1 MIDFPFPPALRLLR
15 WAIHGTF
22 AVLLTFAILQQA
34 RTAVAAGGVAGE
46 ARTAVVAGGLLLGAF
61 YGVGVFVESR
71 LPDFGGRT
79 HLVLGRVWLLAVTL
93 GWVALALAAPSFVW
107 LAFPLFF
114 AYLHLLSLPAAVPGV
129 VALTAAAVAAASWHA
144 GGLTPAQVIGPV
156 IGAAVATLMALVYK
170 ALYHESEQRR
180 LLIDDLVRTREKLV
194 RAEGDAARLA
204 ERERLAREIH
214 DTLAQGMSSIVLLL
228 RAARRD
234 LGARPEMA
242 EERMLEA
249 ERAAAENL
257 EEARNFVRALAPPA
271 LQHSSLVAAL
281 RRISG
286 SAAARTA
293 TRVRFEV
300 SGDPVELPPAHDL
313 TLLRV
318 AQGALGNVSRHSGAG
333 NAGVTLTY
341 LDGAVVLDVF
351 DDGRGFDPAR
361 TPVDGPGT
369 GYGLRVMRDRAAA
382 LGGTLTVESTPGEGT
397 AVAVTLP
404 LPGRE
409 EGR

>member
-22 AVLLTFAILQQA
+22 AVLLVLAVLAVVQEG
-34 RTAVAAGGVAGE
+34 RTAVAAGGV
-46 ARTAVVAGGLLLGAF
+46 LLGVF
-61 YGVGVFVESR
+61 YGTAIFVESR

-79 HLVLGRVWLLAVTL
+79 HLILGRIWLVVVTL
-93 GWVALALAAPSFVW
+93 AWAALALAAPSFVW

-114 AYLHLLSLPAAVPGV
+114 AYLHLLRLPAAIPGV
-129 VALTAAAVAAASWHA
+129 VVLTGAAVAAASWHA
-144 GGLTPAQVIGPV
+144 GGLTPPQVIGPV

-180 LLIDDLVRTREKLV
+180 LLIDDLVRTRERLV

-204 ERERLAREIH
+204 ERERLAGEIH

-234 LGARPEMA
+234 LGTRPEIA
-242 EERMLEA
+242 EERVIEA

-271 LQHSSLVAAL
+271 LQHSSLAAAL
-281 RRISG
+281 RRISD
-286 SAAARTA
+286 SAAARTP

-300 SGDPVELPPAHDL
+300 SGDPVELPPAYDL

-318 AQGALGNVSRHSGAG
+318 AQGALGNVSRHSGAD
-333 NAGVTLTY
+333 NAGVTLSY
-341 LDGAVVLDVF
+341 LGDVVVLDVF
-351 DDGRGFDPAR
+351 DDGRGFDPTR
-361 TPVDGPGT
+361 TPADGPGT

-397 AVAVTLP
+397 AVAMTLP
-404 LPGRE
+404 LPLPGGHR
-409 EGR
+409 